1 MEVGEVRAAVRS
13 DFDRLISLASSD
25 SPGWMLSAKKSSCSV
40 YTCTN
45 EICNFKMVKIIVD
58 SVDVAASTMY
68 NALHDAA
75 YRRVWDKEMVESR
88 EVCVIDS
95 NNDIGYY
102 QGNFYLLRFDQ
113 FIF

>member
-45 EICNFKMVKIIVD
+45 EICNFKMVKV
-58 SVDVAASTMY
+58 S
-68 NALHDAA
+68 
-75 YRRVWDKEMVESR
+75 
-88 EVCVIDS
+88 
-95 NNDIGYY
+95 
-102 QGNFYLLRFDQ
+102 
-113 FIF
+113 